1 MFTTAAN
8 NHHPRCSRLKTG
20 YSLHTFDASFNDIKI
35 LESGSL
41 LSNLTHI
48 YVNNN
53 SIANVSEK
61 TFLGLDGLRLVDLQG
76 NDLARL
82 DLPTVSSSYGPRLLL
97 ADNPWTC
104 DCSLSWMR
112 APEGGRT
119 GIAAALRPTIGDL
132 NSLVCSSTG
141 LPVVSIPASDLL
153 CEYSQPR

>member
-1 MFTTAAN
+1 MFTTAPN

-61 TFLGLDGLRLVDLQG
+61 SFLGLDGLRLVDLQG
-76 NDLARL
+76 NSLASLALPSLRTGSWERL
-82 DLPTVSSSYGPRLLL
+82 YSARDLLL
-97 ADNPWTC
+97 ASNMFCNITDNTPPVST
-104 DCSLSWMR
+104 SFIL
-112 APEGGRT
+112 
-119 GIAAALRPTIGDL
+119 L
-132 NSLVCSSTG
+132 N
-141 LPVVSIPASDLL
+141 IPFR
-153 CEYSQPR
+153 C